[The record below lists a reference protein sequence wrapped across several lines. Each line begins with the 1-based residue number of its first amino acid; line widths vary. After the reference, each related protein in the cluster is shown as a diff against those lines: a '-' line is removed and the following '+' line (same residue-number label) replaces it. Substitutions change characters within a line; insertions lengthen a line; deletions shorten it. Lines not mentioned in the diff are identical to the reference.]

1 MRISDWSSDVC
12 SSDLAEALL
21 DRAEVL
27 TDHDGAGSRALHGQ
41 DVEHLAAGEADVG
54 AVLGGA
60 AGRDP
65 EQAREPHDVIDPKA
79 PVRGHRRPQ
88 KLGERPVAHVA
99 QATGYERRKPP
110 ALALR
115 RSEEQTSELQ

>member
-27 TDHDGAGSRALHGQ
+27 ADHDGAGSRALHGQ
-41 DVEHLAAGEADVG
+41 DVEHLAAGEEAVG

-60 AGRDP
+60 AGRDR
-65 EQAREPHDVIDPKA
+65 EQAREPHDVIDQQA
-79 PVRGHRRPQ
+79 PLSGPRRPP
-88 KLGERPVAHVA
+88 KLGEGPVAPVA
-99 QATGYERRKPP
+99 KPP
-110 ALALR
+110 GVKA
-115 RSEEQTSELQ
+115 EEESDGKEGGRK